1 MTTTTNQV
9 DSGRAGSERSR
20 KGDRGNDRSAR
31 TGLGFSTDRLPPQSL
46 EAEMSLLGSMM
57 LSRDA
62 VGDVIPLINQK
73 EAHWFY
79 RPDHQLLFE
88 MLIDLY
94 DQNHPIDLVVVRNE
108 LERRGIL
115 EEVGGT
121 EYIVAC
127 VESVPTHVNARHY
140 ARIVRDKGM
149 LRELIACAGR
159 IAEDAFTGGDHAS
172 EIFERAESELFRV
185 TERRV
190 SGQVDAIGQLVSEL
204 AGVIDSQDGGYTGVA
219 SGFLELDECTSG
231 FQPGDFIVI
240 AGRPSMGKTA
250 FGLNIAEHMAVTEN
264 LPVAFFSLE
273 MSKSQVAQRLLCG
286 AQKIDMHRFRKRM
299 LTSDE
304 RERLHFG
311 CGNFYDVP
319 MYIDDTP
326 SMTLLE
332 LRTKARRLYQQK
344 NIGAVFVDYLQL
356 MRAPGTESR
365 QQEIST
371 ISGGLKALGRELN
384 IPIVA
389 LAQLNRMVE
398 GREGHRPRMSD
409 LRESGAIEQDADV
422 ILLLHREEYYK
433 KDDPTIRNQA
443 EVIVAKQR
451 NGPTDVIKVHFD
463 NRFTRFSN
471 LSHVPD
477 PGYADPGN
485 DIAPF

>member
-1 MTTTTNQV
+1 MPTKSNSSPVAAQ
-9 DSGRAGSERSR
+9 R
-20 KGDRGNDRSAR
+20 RSAD
-31 TGLGFSTDRLPPQSL
+31 TSAALTADRLPPQSL

-62 VGDVIPLINQK
+62 VGDVIPIINQK
-73 EAHWFY
+73 ESHWFY
-79 RPDHQLLFE
+79 RPDHQQIFE
-88 MLIDLY
+88 VLIDLY
-94 DQNHPIDLVVVRNE
+94 DKNEPIDLVVVRNE
-108 LERRGIL
+108 LHRLGIL

-121 EYIVAC
+121 QYVVAC
-127 VESVPTHVNARHY
+127 AESVPTHVNARHY
-140 ARIVRDKGM
+140 AKIVRDKGM

-159 IAEDAFTGGDHAS
+159 IAEDAYVAGDQAT
-172 EIFERAESELFRV
+172 EIFERAEQELFKV

-190 SGQVDAIGQLVSEL
+190 SGQVDAIGQLVTQL
-204 AGVIDSQDGGYTGVA
+204 AGMIESQEGGYTGIP

-231 FQPGDFIVI
+231 FQPGDFVVI

-250 FGLNIAEHMAVTEN
+250 FGLNIAEHMAVNEQ

-286 AQKIDMHRFRKRM
+286 YQQIDMHRFRKRM
-299 LTSDE
+299 LNREE
-304 RERLHFG
+304 REKLQFA
-311 CGNFYDVP
+311 CGSFYDVP
-319 MYIDDTP
+319 LYVDDTP
-326 SMTLLE
+326 SMSLLE
-332 LRTKARRLYQQK
+332 LRTKARRLAQQK
-344 NIGAVFVDYLQL
+344 DIKAVFVDYLQL
-356 MRAPGTESR
+356 MRSPGTESR

-371 ISGGLKALGRELN
+371 ISGGLKALGRELDVPV
-384 IPIVA
+384 IA

-477 PGYADPGN
+477 PGYVDTMG
-485 DIAPF
+485 DVAPF